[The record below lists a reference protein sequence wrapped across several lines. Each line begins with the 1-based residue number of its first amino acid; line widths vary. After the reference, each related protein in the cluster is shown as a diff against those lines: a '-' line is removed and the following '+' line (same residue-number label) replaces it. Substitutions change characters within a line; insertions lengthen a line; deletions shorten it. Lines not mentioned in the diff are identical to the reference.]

1 MRRTY
6 GLVGVL
12 LLIGFS
18 ACLDPC
24 GNDILT
30 EMRSPDG
37 RLRFVVFQRDCGAT
51 TEFST
56 QVSIVTSDAGFLTA
70 PTWLRSTPSGNVF
83 VADTNHGEAPS
94 GPGGGPVVQVEWL
107 GSNRLKI
114 IHDKRA
120 RVFKSEQSVYGVSV
134 GYVSQ

>member
-1 MRRTY
+1 MRRTI
-6 GLVGVL
+6 GLLSVL
-12 LLIGFS
+12 SLIGS
-18 ACLDPC
+18 TCVDPC

-37 RLRFVVFQRDCGAT
+37 RLRFVVFQRDCGPT
-51 TEFST
+51 TGFST
-56 QVSIVTSDAGFLTA
+56 QVSILTSDAGFLTT
-70 PTWLRSTPSGNVF
+70 PTWLRSTRSGNAF

-107 GSNRLKI
+107 GPNRLKI

-120 RVFKSEQSVYGVSV
+120 RVFKSAQSVNGVSV
-134 GYVSQ
+134 EYVSQ

>member
-1 MRRTY
+1 ME
-6 GLVGVL
+6 LLGVL
-12 LLIGFS
+12 SLIGFS
-18 ACLDPC
+18 ACIDPC

-51 TEFST
+51 TGFST
-56 QVSIVTSDAGFLTA
+56 QVSIITSDAGFLTS
-70 PTWLRSTPSGNVF
+70 PTWLRSTRSGNVF

-107 GSNRLKI
+107 GPNRLKI

-120 RVFKSEQSVYGVSV
+120 RVFKSAQSAGGVSV
-134 GYVSQ
+134 EYVSQ